1 MGGVVDGDTR
11 RVEGPSEQ
19 YGDSWDN
26 QRVVGTVLGVLGG
39 AEPVREVVERYRGT
53 AEVVKDTREAEG
65 RHSGVDEGQ

>member
-1 MGGVVDGDTR
+1 MDGVVDADIQ

-26 QRVVGTVLGVLGG
+26 QRVGDTVLGG

-53 AEVVKDTREAEG
+53 AAGVVKDMREAEG
-65 RHSGVDEGQ
+65 THSRSRRK